1 MCKKTICTKKVG
13 CVKIVIARDFNTA
26 ARQKCRYCRMQPPKP
41 KVKGGALIALLLA
54 FIALLNG
61 CVEAVPPAFDFQ
73 DNLIIIDALASTV
86 PGTSYATV
94 QQTSYEFGLYRSKA
108 ISGCSIKLIN
118 ADTQEE
124 EVLFE
129 SDESYVVDP
138 NFKVDPLSR
147 WLIEIRLPDGET
159 YRSSIEATP
168 EQVPIK
174 AINER
179 FNPEMIFD
187 EGSESYTSG
196 HEIRIDFDDPSDQRN
211 YFFYQYRAY
220 EQEIYCKLC
229 EYGVYRDGECLS
241 QIDNPAL
248 TKDYYTYLC
257 DVPCWKISYNNDI
270 NIFSDEFANGKPISN
285 LLVAKVPFTSKQ
297 DILVEVLQLN
307 VSQDAYKH
315 FRTLKDLVDNNSGF
329 NAPLPAALIGNFTNL
344 TNPDRIALGRF
355 TAAAA
360 VNQNIF
366 IRRSLRSEPLSGDF
380 KLHQPEILGDP
391 VPQPLTYVAPC
402 VEGLYRTSD
411 LEADRLRYFEGS
423 ALIPQDL

>member
-1 MCKKTICTKKVG
+1 
-13 CVKIVIARDFNTA
+13 
-26 ARQKCRYCRMQPPKP
+26 MQLPKP
-41 KVKGGALIALLLA
+41 KVKGSVFIALLLA
-54 FIALLNG
+54 LSILINS

-108 ISGCSIKLIN
+108 ISGCTIKLIN

-129 SDESYVVDP
+129 SDKSYVVDP
-138 NFKVDPLSR
+138 NFKVAPLSK
-147 WLIEIRLPDGET
+147 WFIEIRLPNGET
-159 YRSSIEATP
+159 YRSSVEATP
-168 EQVPIK
+168 KQVPIK
-174 AINER
+174 TIKEH
-179 FNPEMIFD
+179 FNPEMIYD

-196 HEIRIDFDDPSDQRN
+196 HEIRIDFDDPADQRN
-211 YFFYQYRAY
+211 FFFYQYRAY

-241 QIDNPAL
+241 QINNPAL

-285 LLVAKVPFTSKQ
+285 LLVAKVPYTSKQ

-344 TNPDRIALGRF
+344 TNPDRIAFMESLLTEICTVATAHRIAIPPNAHTLTMRKIHAMPHHVTTSMHSDAQAGRPTEYLSLTAYIAHLGRHAHIATPTF
-355 TAAAA
+355 DA
-360 VNQNIF
+360 VMQVF
-366 IRRSLRSEPLSGDF
+366 GERWG
-380 KLHQPEILGDP
+380 EI
-391 VPQPLTYVAPC
+391 Q
-402 VEGLYRTSD
+402 
-411 LEADRLRYFEGS
+411 
-423 ALIPQDL
+423 

>member
-1 MCKKTICTKKVG
+1 
-13 CVKIVIARDFNTA
+13 
-26 ARQKCRYCRMQPPKP
+26 MQPPKP
-41 KVKGGALIALLLA
+41 KVKSGSLIALLMA
-54 FIALLNG
+54 FSTMINS

-73 DNLIIIDALASTV
+73 DDLIIIDALASTV

-108 ISGCSIKLIN
+108 ISGCVIKLIN

-129 SDESYVVDP
+129 SDESYIVNS
-138 NFKVDPLSR
+138 NFKVAPLSR
-147 WLIEIRLPDGET
+147 WFIEIRLPSGET
-159 YRSSIEATP
+159 YRSSVEVTP
-168 EQVPIK
+168 EPVPIN
-174 AINER
+174 AIQER
-179 FNPEMIFD
+179 FNLEMIYD

-196 HEIRIDFDDPSDQRN
+196 HEIRIDFDDPADQRN

-220 EQEIYCKLC
+220 EQEVYCKLC

-241 QIDNPAL
+241 QINNPAL
-248 TKDYYTYLC
+248 TKEYYTYLC
-257 DVPCWKISYNNDI
+257 DVPCYKISYNSDI
-270 NIFSDEFANGKPISN
+270 NIFSDEFTNGKAISN
-285 LLVAKVPFTSKQ
+285 LLVAKVPYTSKQ

-307 VSQDAYKH
+307 VSQNAYKH

-329 NAPLPAALIGNFTNL
+329 NAPLPAALIGNFNNL
-344 TNPDRIALGRF
+344 SNPDRIALGRF

-360 VNQNIF
+360 TNQSIF

-380 KLHQPEILGDP
+380 KLPQPEILGDP

-402 VEGLYRTSD
+402 IEGLYRTSD
-411 LEADRLRYFEGS
+411 LDADRLRYFEGS
-423 ALIPQDL
+423 ALIRKDL